1 MHFTGLWAG
10 LPDNN
15 GRSWEASGSPLLGA
29 VGQERPLPPAPAC
42 PRHLSPTPSGSS
54 GVWHW
59 TFRLD
64 VSLGDRRLPELTN
77 RN

>member
-15 GRSWEASGSPLLGA
+15 GRSWEASSSPLLGA
-29 VGQERPLPPAPAC
+29 VGQERPHPRQRPLPRPHCNPVWLL
-42 PRHLSPTPSGSS
+42 RS
-54 GVWHW
+54 VWHW
-59 TFRLD
+59 MSRVD
-64 VSLGDRRLPELTN
+64 VSLGHRCLLELTN